1 MFRTTTFIAFM
12 VAAQPIL
19 MPLASAQAATA
30 TSSVLVTATVLSFCT
45 IAAAPL
51 PFGNYSAP
59 ALAVNTSIVV
69 ACTASTGYN
78 VGLSAGAAVG
88 ATVTTRQMTGATGTT
103 PLSYALFR
111 DAGFT
116 LNWGATNGTNTVA
129 GTGTG
134 LSQTLTVYGQ
144 VAANQLVTPGLYTDT
159 VVATITY

>member
-1 MFRTTTFIAFM
+1 MFRTARVIAVIFVM
-12 VAAQPIL
+12 QPML

-30 TSSVLVTATVLSFCT
+30 SSNILVTATVLSFCT
-45 IAAAPL
+45 IAASPL

-69 ACTASTGYN
+69 ACTATTGYS
-78 VGLSAGAAVG
+78 VGLSAGGATG

-103 PLSYALFR
+103 PLNYALFR

-116 LNWGATNGTNTVA
+116 LNWGLTTGTNTVA

-134 LSQTLTVYGQ
+134 LPQTITVFGQ
-144 VAANQLVTPGLYTDT
+144 VAANQLVTPGLYSDT